1 MTAWLQGEAPPG
13 FALDA
18 DCELKAPGEGGAV
31 VRCSRQ
37 DLTASEV
44 RAHLDSGKQ
53 VSKLGLIWQERI
65 RFVLTEDLGVRRV
78 QFLDLL
84 QEEAEQAGDDAES
97 LFEATFAL
105 MTGELAVLIADLIDA
120 LGGEPQDQDA

>member
-1 MTAWLQGEAPPG
+1 M
-13 FALDA
+13 
-18 DCELKAPGEGGAV
+18 
-31 VRCSRQ
+31 CSPK
-37 DLTASEV
+37 TWACAACS
-44 RAHLDSGKQ
+44 
-53 VSKLGLIWQERI
+53 
-65 RFVLTEDLGVRRV
+65 F
-78 QFLDLL
+78 FDLL